1 MKNIPKIVITII
13 FTMLLLTSCNLEQAV
28 EIDLPKGKDEL
39 VVECYLEH
47 GKPYQLL
54 LTETVPYLS
63 PPNGTTF
70 GLPDV
75 KDATISITQN
85 NKVITL
91 TYKPNIDISN
101 NKLFNYTSTQLVD
114 STIKG
119 DYSLFIRD
127 GKGREITAKTRF
139 LPKLRINEIS
149 WEFQA
154 DPLIADSAKKA
165 LVLVRHNKLK
175 DTQRHRLQVGRVNN
189 KDTLNLKSEIDFT
202 YAGIFSTNGVVTIGT
217 RYTFKKKDTLF
228 VRLFNIENQYYDY
241 KRSVDASQNANGNP
255 FAQPV
260 SITSGV
266 QGGIGVFTTLVYDK
280 RKVIIQ

>member
-1 MKNIPKIVITII
+1 MKNITKILSILI
-13 FTMLLLTSCNLEQAV
+13 LLSLASCNLERAI
-28 EIDLPKGKDEL
+28 EIDLPKGKDQL

-63 PPNGTTF
+63 PPNGTAF

-75 KDATISITQN
+75 LGATVSIIHN

-91 TYKPNIDISN
+91 IYKPNIDTSN
-101 NKLFNYTSTQLVD
+101 NKVFNYTSAELVD

-119 DYSLFIRD
+119 DYSLFVRD
-127 GKGREITAKTRF
+127 TKGREITAKTRF
-139 LPKLRINEIS
+139 LPKLPINEIS
-149 WEFQA
+149 WEFDT
-154 DPLIADSAKKA
+154 DPLKVDTARKA
-165 LVLVRHNKLK
+165 LILVRHNKLSA
-175 DTQRHRLQVGRVNN
+175 TQRHRLQIGKVNN
-189 KDTLNLKSEIDFT
+189 EDTLKLKTETDFT
-202 YAGIFSTNGVVTIGT
+202 YVGIFSTNNVVTIGT
-217 RYTFKKKDTLF
+217 RYLFKKKDTVF
-228 VRLFNIENQYYDY
+228 VRLFNIEQQYYDY
-241 KRSVDASQNANGNP
+241 KRSVDASQGANGNP

-280 RKVIIQ
+280 RNIIIE